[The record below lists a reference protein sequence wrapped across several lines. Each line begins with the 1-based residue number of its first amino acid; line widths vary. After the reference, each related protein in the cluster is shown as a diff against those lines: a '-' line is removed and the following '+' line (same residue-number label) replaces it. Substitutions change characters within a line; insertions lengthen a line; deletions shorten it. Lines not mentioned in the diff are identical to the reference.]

1 MSCREC
7 VYMCLRVCV
16 CVCVCVR
23 LAAEGQFDGCFGTT
37 ACQGKDLHP
46 WKHTEH
52 PHPSVMIALS
62 HTHTHTHTC
71 AHTHTHFFSC
81 THLIG
86 YSIKIRPKLDQQG
99 PPSWLSCL
107 PNTLTRKEQN
117 WQIDNWMT
125 NVRETVWTMI
135 TSIILPG
142 LSERVEKNREDE
154 DAAQQTSIHKAFE
167 RNFSW

>member
-7 VYMCLRVCV
+7 VNMCLSVCV
-16 CVCVCVR
+16 CKAGSWRTVWWV
-23 LAAEGQFDGCFGTT
+23 LWDYGMP
-37 ACQGKDLHP
+37 GKGFTSLKTQNILIQV
-46 WKHTEH
+46 WW
-52 PHPSVMIALS
+52 LR
-62 HTHTHTHTC
+62 
-71 AHTHTHFFSC
+71 AHTHKHTLFFSH

-117 WQIDNWMT
+117 WQFDNWMT

-135 TSIILPG
+135 TFIILPG
-142 LSERVEKNREDE
+142 LSDRVEKNREDE
-154 DAAQQTSIHKAFE
+154 DAAQQTSIRKAFK
-167 RNFSW
+167 RNSSW